1 MAVIYQLKT
10 SSIFY
15 WILIIASSMHSLDT
29 ITENIPLRYFD
40 GSILF
45 CMEMYVSARA
55 EQGV

>member
-1 MAVIYQLKT
+1 
-10 SSIFY
+10 
-15 WILIIASSMHSLDT
+15 MHSLDT

-55 EQGV
+55 EQEI